1 MTEIKTERLMLT
13 PLGQDYLDKELPII
27 GLKRGTVQIVPHQ
40 EAWAPAAEKIIA
52 QLKGIFGTAALDI
65 QHIGSTA
72 IAGIQAKPILD
83 IAVGTASLEGL
94 EPVLAQLEAAGFQK
108 AHNRFSN
115 NLLYIIQSED
125 NIRTCQVHILV
136 YDSLQWHNYVDFRDY
151 MNAFPE
157 KAREYEALKARLAQE
172 CGNVQTAYTDG
183 KHNYMERVLEEARTW
198 VREYGGYG
206 STGRF

>member
-115 NLLYIIQSED
+115 DLLYIIQSED

-183 KHNYMERVLEEARTW
+183 KHDYMERVLEEAKQWTDEKRK
-198 VREYGGYG
+198 
-206 STGRF
+206 

>member
-1 MTEIKTERLMLT
+1 MT
-13 PLGQDYLDKELPII
+13 
-27 GLKRGTVQIVPHQ
+27 GLKRGTVSISPHDPDWPRQ
-40 EAWAPAAEKIIA
+40 VRETISILLEVFGDRAE
-52 QLKGIFGTAALDI
+52 DI

-183 KHNYMERVLEEARTW
+183 KHDYMERVLEEAKQWADEKRK
-198 VREYGGYG
+198 
-206 STGRF
+206 